1 MEPLNLSRAL
11 SVWVAITL
19 LAGCGA
25 LRQAQSDTPSQI
37 GAAGLLP
44 EAASQQIG
52 PTRPSKKPFHYT
64 GKQQLFTVPKN
75 VTRLTITALGAAGG
89 GTTGTSAHAGTGGLA
104 KATIPVTPGEW
115 LAIFVG
121 GRGAPDWGGFNG
133 GGYAGGCAEGN
144 GGGGASDVRQ
154 GGNAMWNRVVV
165 AGGGGGGGVSGVC
178 PRDGRTA
185 QLSGTAGIHYA
196 FDYSGGGAGGN
207 RVGEGGGN
215 GYGARG
221 GRGGTQ
227 HHGGAGG
234 SGGSEGY
241 GGSGSK
247 GDGGEGGGFESV
259 GGGGGGG
266 YFGGGGGSSAP
277 SGGGGGSSYAEKIA
291 TDVTMVRGG
300 GSTGNGVIII
310 SW

>member
-1 MEPLNLSRAL
+1 MQPLNLSRAL
-11 SVWVAITL
+11 SVCAATTL

-25 LRQAQSDTPSQI
+25 TRQAQGDTPTQI
-37 GAAGLLP
+37 GAVALLP
-44 EAASQQIG
+44 QAAAQPIG
-52 PTRPSKKPFHYT
+52 PTIKSKKTFHYI
-64 GKQQLFTVPKN
+64 GRQQLFTVPSN
-75 VTRLTITALGAAGG
+75 VTQLTITVLGAAGG
-89 GTTGTSAHAGTGGLA
+89 GTTSSAHAGSGGLT

-115 LAIFVG
+115 LAIVVG
-121 GRGAPDWGGFNG
+121 GRGAPDSGGFNG
-133 GGYAGGCAEGN
+133 GGSAGGCAEGN

-154 GGNAMWNRVVV
+154 GGNALWNRVVV
-165 AGGGGGGGVSGVC
+165 AGGGGGAGVTGVC
-178 PRDGRTA
+178 PRDERAA
-185 QLSGTAGIHYA
+185 QRSGTPGNHSALYYA
-196 FDYSGGGAGGN
+196 DGGAGGN
-207 RVGEGGGN
+207 RVGETGGN

-241 GGSGSK
+241 GGLGSK
-247 GDGGEGGGFESV
+247 GDGGDGGGFESV

-277 SGGGGGSSYAEKIA
+277 SGGGGGSSYVEKTA
-291 TDVTMVRGG
+291 TDVMMVRGG
-300 GSTGNGVIII
+300 GSTGNGLIII